1 MFVVSNL
8 VGPSS
13 IDDHGDEVG
22 DPPYENDI
30 DEDSLEGLHKRYA
43 TGMLRRVAGITPGVS
58 GNESQR
64 CGSAFVLTHRSPGKK
79 VGNQVVAQH
88 SVGIIVS

>member
-1 MFVVSNL
+1 MLVVSNL
-8 VGPSS
+8 LRPSS
-13 IDDHGDEVG
+13 IDNHRDKVG
-22 DPPYENDI
+22 DPSYENDS

-64 CGSAFVLTHRSPGKK
+64 CGSALVLLQRKPGKK
-79 VGNQVVAQH
+79 VVDQVVAQH

>member
-8 VGPSS
+8 LRPAS
-13 IDDHGDEVG
+13 IDNHRDKIG
-22 DPPYENDI
+22 DPSYENDS

-58 GNESQR
+58 ENESQR
-64 CGSAFVLTHRSPGKK
+64 CGSAFVLPHRSPGKK

>member
-1 MFVVSNL
+1 MLVVSNL
-8 VGPSS
+8 LRPSS
-13 IDDHGDEVG
+13 IDNHRDKIG
-22 DPPYENDI
+22 DPSYENDS

-58 GNESQR
+58 ENESQR
-64 CGSAFVLTHRSPGKK
+64 CGSAFVLPHRSPGKK

>member
-22 DPPYENDI
+22 DPPYENDS

-64 CGSAFVLTHRSPGKK
+64 CGSALVFPYRRPWKK
-79 VGNQVVAQH
+79 MVDQVIAQNPIR
-88 SVGIIVS
+88 IIIS

>member
-1 MFVVSNL
+1 MLVVSNL
-8 VGPSS
+8 LRPSS
-13 IDDHGDEVG
+13 IDNHRDKIG
-22 DPPYENDI
+22 DPSYENDS

-64 CGSAFVLTHRSPGKK
+64 CGSAFVLPHRSPGKK